1 MSTMTFQGRVTKDA
15 ELETTPSG
23 AKYARINFV
32 YTYGMKK
39 QGEQYKPS
47 QFFQATLWGQQAERM
62 IDWLVKGSRFLVV
75 ADDVNVRSY
84 TKNNGEAAYSL
95 EGRVLKIEF
104 LAGGRDEN
112 QQQDQQQPRQAPAQQ
127 QQQAPRHQPNAYEQQ
142 SRGGG
147 LAEPDDI
154 PFNQMGGRKGHYL

>member
-1 MSTMTFQGRVTKDA
+1 MATLTFQGLVTKDA

-95 EGRVLKIEF
+95 EGRILKIDF
-104 LAGGRDEN
+104 LNTGKDEQQGGD
-112 QQQDQQQPRQAPAQQ
+112 QQPRQAPQK
-127 QQQAPRHQPNAYEQQ
+127 QQQAPCQQPNAYEQQ

-147 LAEPDDI
+147 FEDPDGI
-154 PFNQMGGRKGHYL
+154 PF

>member
-1 MSTMTFQGRVTKDA
+1 MATLTFQGRVTKDA

-95 EGRVLKIEF
+95 EGRILKIDF
-104 LAGGRDEN
+104 LNTGKDDNQGG
-112 QQQDQQQPRQAPAQQ
+112 DQHPRQAPAQQ
-127 QQQAPRHQPNAYEQQ
+127 QQAPQQQAPRQQPNAYEQQ

-147 LAEPDDI
+147 FADPDGEI
-154 PFNQMGGRKGHYL
+154 PF

>member
-1 MSTMTFQGRVTKDA
+1 MATLTFQGRVTKDA

-95 EGRVLKIEF
+95 EGRILKIDF
-104 LAGGRDEN
+104 LNTGEN
-112 QQQDQQQPRQAPAQQ
+112 QAQGNDQQPRQAPQQ
-127 QQQAPRHQPNAYEQQ
+127 QQQAPRQQPNAYEQQ

-147 LAEPDDI
+147 FEDPDERI
-154 PFNQMGGRKGHYL
+154 PF

>member
-1 MSTMTFQGRVTKDA
+1 MATLTFQGRVTKDA

-95 EGRVLKIEF
+95 EGRILKIDF
-104 LAGGRDEN
+104 LNTGKDEQQGGD
-112 QQQDQQQPRQAPAQQ
+112 QQPRQAPQ
-127 QQQAPRHQPNAYEQQ
+127 QQQAPRQQPNAYEQQ

-147 LAEPDDI
+147 GFDDMSSDP
-154 PFNQMGGRKGHYL
+154 PF

>member
-1 MSTMTFQGRVTKDA
+1 MATLTFQGRVTKDA
-15 ELETTPSG
+15 ELETTQSG
-23 AKYARINFV
+23 TTYARINFV

-95 EGRVLKIEF
+95 EGRILKIEF
-104 LAGGRDEN
+104 LNTGESQGQGND
-112 QQQDQQQPRQAPAQQ
+112 QQPRQAPQQ
-127 QQQAPRHQPNAYEQQ
+127 QQQAPRQQPNAYEQQ